1 MKAIYLVKYGEADKA
16 FEYREAKIPNPAENE
31 VLIKVHFSGLNFADI
46 IARRGMYP
54 DARKIPAL
62 LGYDVAGE
70 ISALGK
76 NVTEFKIG
84 QKVCAMTRFG
94 GYAEYVATSKFGV
107 SIIPENIGLPEAT
120 ILATQACTAYY
131 CAQECTQ
138 LHKGERVLIHAAAG
152 GVGSILVQIAKNSGC
167 IVYGTASGGK
177 VDYLKELGVDHI
189 IDYTKIDF
197 YDEIRASG
205 VKMDAVFDSI
215 GGSVFNKSMK
225 LLGPGGRIICF
236 GAAEQ
241 IDSTK
246 NKLKLLSMLWGFG
259 LFSPIS
265 LLMQSKS
272 IITVNMLRIA
282 DFKPELLSSILKNV
296 VFMVSEGRINLQID
310 KIFPALEISEAHKYL
325 ESRKSKGKVVLD
337 WGLK

>member
-1 MKAIYLVKYGEADKA
+1 
-16 FEYREAKIPNPAENE
+16 
-31 VLIKVHFSGLNFADI
+31 
-46 IARRGMYP
+46 
-54 DARKIPAL
+54 
-62 LGYDVAGE
+62 
-70 ISALGK
+70 
-76 NVTEFKIG
+76 
-84 QKVCAMTRFG
+84 
-94 GYAEYVATSKFGV
+94 
-107 SIIPENIGLPEAT
+107 
-120 ILATQACTAYY
+120 
-131 CAQECTQ
+131 
-138 LHKGERVLIHAAAG
+138 
-152 GVGSILVQIAKNSGC
+152 
-167 IVYGTASGGK
+167 
-177 VDYLKELGVDHI
+177 
-189 IDYTKIDF
+189 
-197 YDEIRASG
+197 
-205 VKMDAVFDSI
+205 MDAVFDSI

-241 IDSTK
+241 IESTK

-282 DFKPELLSSILKNV
+282 DFKPELLSSLLKNV
-296 VFMVSEGRINLQID
+296 VFLVSEGRINLQID